1 MAARDRRRRARARLG
16 PDPRDPR
23 RAALLDRAGRRR
35 AAAGGRLVAAAQRA
49 QGRDIQLGAGLVLR
63 HLPPGFVLVRR
74 AATRHRARGL
84 TTDPRMLAYLAR
96 RLLIMVP
103 TLVAISAIVFFII
116 NLPPGDFLS
125 IKIAELQA
133 QGGPAAIEKIRFLR
147 EQFGLDRPAW
157 EQYLHWAGGLLQG
170 DLGWSF
176 EYDIA
181 VADVIGERVL
191 LTIVVAVATT
201 TFTYLVAFPIGIY
214 SAVRQ
219 YSLGDYALT
228 FVGFIGLATPSF
240 MLALILMYLASEL
253 LGTRIGGLMSPEF
266 VDEPMSWAKFADI
279 ASHLWIPM
287 IIIGLGSTA
296 EMVPAARANLL
307 DELQKQYVVTGRA
320 KGLPEGKL
328 LRKYPLRMALNPFIA
343 DVGSILPKLI
353 SGSAVV
359 SVVLSLPTNGP
370 MLLDV

>member
-1 MAARDRRRRARARLG
+1 M
-16 PDPRDPR
+16 
-23 RAALLDRAGRRR
+23 
-35 AAAGGRLVAAAQRA
+35 
-49 QGRDIQLGAGLVLR
+49 I
-63 HLPPGFVLVRR
+63 
-74 AATRHRARGL
+74 
-84 TTDPRMLAYLAR
+84 
-96 RLLIMVP
+96 P
-103 TLVAISAIVFFII
+103 TLIAISAIVFFII

-133 QGGPAAIEKIRFLR
+133 QGGPAAVEKIRFLR

-157 EQYLHWAGGLLQG
+157 EQYLHWVGGLLQG

-181 VADVIGERVL
+181 VADVIGERVA
-191 LTIVVAVATT
+191 LTILVAVATT
-201 TFTYLVAFPIGIY
+201 VFTYLVAFPIGIY

-240 MLALILMYLASEL
+240 MLALILMYLANEFF
-253 LGTRIGGLMSPEF
+253 GTRIGGLMSPEF
-266 VDEPMSWAKFADI
+266 VETPLGWEKAVDI
-279 ASHLWIPM
+279 AGHLWIPM

-296 EMVPAARANLL
+296 EMVRQLRANLL

-320 KGLPEGKL
+320 KGLPEGRL

-370 MLLDV
+370 MLLRALFTKDMYLAGSFLMVEAVLVVVGIFLSDVALALLDPRIRLGAGSER

>member
-1 MAARDRRRRARARLG
+1 
-16 PDPRDPR
+16 
-23 RAALLDRAGRRR
+23 
-35 AAAGGRLVAAAQRA
+35 
-49 QGRDIQLGAGLVLR
+49 
-63 HLPPGFVLVRR
+63 
-74 AATRHRARGL
+74 
-84 TTDPRMLAYLAR
+84 MLAYLAR
-96 RLLIMVP
+96 RLLVMIP
-103 TLVAISAIVFFII
+103 TLIAISAIVFFII
-116 NLPPGDFLS
+116 NLPPGDFLTTMIS
-125 IKIAELQA
+125 ELQA
-133 QGGPAAIEKIRFLR
+133 QGEPASLEKVRFLT

-157 EQYLHWAGGLLQG
+157 EQYLHWVAGLVQG

-176 EYDIA
+176 EFDIP

-201 TFTYLVAFPIGIY
+201 LFTYLVAFPIGIY

-219 YSLGDYALT
+219 YSLGDYAMT

-240 MLALILMYLASEL
+240 MLALILMYLANEWF
-253 LGTRIGGLMSPEF
+253 GADIGGLMSPEF
-266 VDEPMSWAKFADI
+266 VDAPLSWAKVADI
-279 ASHLWIPM
+279 GQHLWIPM
-287 IIIGLGSTA
+287 IIIGLASTA
-296 EMVPAARANLL
+296 EMIRQLRANLL

-343 DVGSILPKLI
+343 DIGSILPKLI

-370 MLLDV
+370 MLLRALFTKDMYLAGSFLMVEAVLVVVGIFLSDVALALLDPRIRLGASSER